1 MDSRFRGNDVMAAK
15 PVPAKHVPA
24 KAGSGKP
31 EFRAETPT
39 L

>member
-15 PVPAKHVPA
+15 PVPAK
-24 KAGSGKP
+24 AGSGKP